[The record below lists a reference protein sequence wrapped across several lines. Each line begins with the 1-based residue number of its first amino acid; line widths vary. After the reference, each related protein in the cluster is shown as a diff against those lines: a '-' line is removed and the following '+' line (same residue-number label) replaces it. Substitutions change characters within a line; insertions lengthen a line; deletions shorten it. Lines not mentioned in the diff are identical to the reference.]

1 MDYLRKL
8 VRIIKQSRR
17 TVIATHIDP
26 DCDGISAA
34 LGCAYLVRRYKRRKP
49 TLFCYSPIPSKYRFL
64 LRKWRFVR
72 TLPPCDLLIAVDSA
86 GMIRIFPDADS
97 LTSAQLHS
105 KVIVN
110 IDHHKSNDAFGELQ
124 IVREKA
130 SSSCEIIYDL
140 FKKLRIK
147 FDRYLA
153 EILYS
158 GIYMDT
164 GGFVY
169 SNTTA
174 SSLKVAAEL
183 ISLGVRPGQL
193 VKNLNEK
200 TLDGTLLLSRVL
212 KTIKIKHGVGVMW
225 LTQDMLKSG
234 DANMADSEN
243 FVSFL
248 QAIEDVK
255 VSLFLREEHGAT
267 RISLRSDGIIDVD
280 KFARR
285 YGGGGHRAA
294 AGIRLKKDI
303 DTAKREMLSAL
314 LRELGKK

>member
-8 VRIIKQSRR
+8 IRIIKKSRR
-17 TVIATHIDP
+17 IVVATHIDP

-34 LGCAYLVRRYKRRKP
+34 LGCGYLVRNYKRRKP
-49 TLFCYSPIPSKYRFL
+49 TLFCHSPIPSKYRFL
-64 LRKWRFVR
+64 TRKWKFA
-72 TLPPCDLLIAVDSA
+72 TTPPAFDLLIAVDSA
-86 GMIRIFPDADS
+86 GMSRIFPDVHN
-97 LTSAQLHS
+97 LTSVQLHS

-110 IDHHKSNDAFGELQ
+110 IDHHKSNDSFGELQ
-124 IVREKA
+124 IVRKKA
-130 SSSCEIIYDL
+130 SSSCEIVYDI

-147 FDRYLA
+147 INKTLA

-169 SNTTA
+169 SNTTVSA
-174 SSLKVAAEL
+174 LKTAAEL
-183 ISLGVRPGQL
+183 IALGVRPGQL

-200 TLDGTLLLSRVL
+200 TLDGTLLLSKVL
-212 KTIKIKHGVGVMW
+212 NTIKIKNGVGVMW
-225 LTQDMLKSG
+225 LTQDMLRG
-234 DANMADSEN
+234 GEANITDSEN

-255 VSLFLREEHGAT
+255 VSLFLREEHGGT

-294 AGIRLKKDI
+294 AGIRSEKDI
-303 DTAKREMLSAL
+303 DTAKREMLGAL
-314 LRELGKK
+314 LRELSKK